1 MLVPGIPFFFQTAML
16 LIDCPRVR
24 EGRQE
29 RMEGA
34 SYRELRSERPRM
46 QHGKHVQP
54 PLPRLPSTS
63 KIPMMAVA
71 VGGRGGVA
79 DEGDKGLSVRAWR
92 LGTMGLAA
100 RAQLWTST
108 Q

>member
-1 MLVPGIPFFFQTAML
+1 
-16 LIDCPRVR
+16 
-24 EGRQE
+24 
-29 RMEGA
+29 MEGA
-34 SYRELRSERPRM
+34 SSRELRSVRPRM

-54 PLPRLPSTS
+54 PLPRLISTS
-63 KIPMMAVA
+63 KIPMMPVA

-79 DEGDKGLSVRAWR
+79 DEGDEGLSVRAWR
-92 LGTMGLAA
+92 LRTTGLEA